1 MDFGFTPE
9 QEEFRERV
17 SSFLR
22 SNLPPEFGLGSD
34 EGRDDD
40 AYFAAARR
48 FMEELSAKGW
58 LVFGWPKEYGGGG
71 ATIVEQAILA
81 EELGY
86 YGVPP
91 ADTTGRTI
99 AGPAIMRFGTP
110 EQKQRYLLPIAR
122 GEVVWCQGFSEPNAG
137 SDLAS
142 VRTTALRDGD
152 EFVINGQKVF
162 TSRAGW
168 ADYIYL
174 LARTDPHAP
183 RKHQGLSMFLIPM
196 DTPGITVRP
205 LHNFTHTYPQHEVF
219 FDDVRVPA
227 DSIVG
232 DEGEGWSLATATL
245 SFERVNLSDIG
256 RARRLFEEFLNLCRQ
271 LGAKG
276 EGPLDS
282 ELVRSRIAQC
292 AVEFESWR
300 LLCWRVV
307 GMQSS
312 GVLPTFEPS
321 LSNVIGKDYRQ
332 HVAKLVVD
340 VLGQYAVLEEGSP
353 LAPLSGRLLHQ
364 YLYSVNKHGQG
375 TSEVQ
380 RDVIAYRGLGLPRH
394 RAV

>member
-1 MDFGFTPE
+1 MDLGFTAE
-9 QEEFRERV
+9 QEAFRGRV
-17 SSFLR
+17 SAFLR
-22 SNLPPEFGLGSD
+22 QSLPAEFGLGSD
-34 EGRDDD
+34 EGRDDED
-40 AYFAAARR
+40 YFAAARR
-48 FMEELSAKGW
+48 FMEQLSEKGW
-58 LVFGWPKEYGGGG
+58 LVFGWPVEYGGGG
-71 ATIVEQAILA
+71 ASVVEQAILA

-99 AGPAIMRFGTP
+99 AGPAIMRFGTE

-142 VRTTALRDGD
+142 VRMTALRDGD
-152 EFVINGQKVF
+152 EYVINGQKVF
-162 TSRAGW
+162 TSRAAW
-168 ADYIYL
+168 ADFIYL
-174 LARTDPHAP
+174 LARTDPNAP

-196 DTPGITVRP
+196 STPGITVRP
-205 LHNFTHTYPQHEVF
+205 LHNFTHSYPQNEVF

-232 DEGEGWSLATATL
+232 AEGEGWTLATATL

-256 RARRLFEEFLNLCRQ
+256 RARRLFEEFLDLCRQ
-271 LGAKG
+271 LGKDG
-276 EGPLDS
+276 SGPLDS
-282 ELVRSRIAQC
+282 ALTRSRIAQC

-307 GMQSS
+307 AMQAS
-312 GVLPTFEPS
+312 GALPTFEPS

-332 HVAKLVVD
+332 HAAKLVVD

-380 RDVIAYRGLGLPRH
+380 RDVIAYRGLGLPRT
-394 RAV
+394 RA